1 MPTYEYLCGACEEK
15 FERFLPISSK
25 PVQPCPKCG
34 RASKRLIS
42 GGAGLIF
49 KGSGFY
55 ITDYRSSDYTSKA
68 NADKPGGAPAASG
81 DGGASKG
88 AAKEASKPAPPPPAA
103 PKKEGGSASKK
114 DGGSPSKKATS

>member
-1 MPTYEYLCGACEEK
+1 MPTYEFLCGACEEK

-55 ITDYRSSDYTSKA
+55 ITDYRSSDYQSKA
-68 NADKPGGAPAASG
+68 SAEKPGGASSG
-81 DGGASKG
+81 GEKKESGGASGSDSKTSSGSSSNTASGTSSSSGKAKG
-88 AAKEASKPAPPPPAA
+88 N
-103 PKKEGGSASKK
+103 KK
-114 DGGSPSKKATS
+114 TS